1 MGNFQGK
8 ESRPWLDH
16 PDGKWS
22 PRPQLPMDCPVCY
35 EPTEPNESNVGP
47 WELAGDPIEEEV
59 QVGLVELWSL
69 ELKISVKNVT
79 RVPNWAGV
87 KSMEDLHLLHI
98 ELQKELARKLP
109 PPPLVCTSD
118 WLHLPTALW
127 SYHAKE
133 TCLIIQAW
141 LLEILQQAPT
151 SSAVRDFFAPALNSY
166 CHVLCLPLATHISE
180 FLSEPLDLTNLFR
193 LSSKAISETSRQIV
207 AWQWERV
214 FREKW
219 PVHYE
224 ALCYNQAKD
233 WEILFQQTVHGRRE
247 EILEI
252 FDREKKVGFCM
263 SAMTAKVSWEQK
275 TRCYVASYVSA
286 SHVVPE
292 RIPTSEVHR
301 LRFCPP
307 NVRDQLQ
314 PELAPP
320 RVSEIYAF
328 RVYAGLEGLQVGRGV
343 ELQWKMQVG
352 SPFGWWHGVV
362 EHVERKGATAAVTLT
377 FGHFP
382 QHSRWY
388 RLRVVVGDGVMRRCG
403 IGGYHGGIRS
413 CTAAEEKHWMRFFPK
428 ELVTF

>member
-1 MGNFQGK
+1 M
-8 ESRPWLDH
+8 LAT
-16 PDGKWS
+16 
-22 PRPQLPMDCPVCY
+22 PQ
-35 EPTEPNESNVGP
+35 
-47 WELAGDPIEEEV
+47 
-59 QVGLVELWSL
+59 
-69 ELKISVKNVT
+69 
-79 RVPNWAGV
+79 
-87 KSMEDLHLLHI
+87 
-98 ELQKELARKLP
+98 
-109 PPPLVCTSD
+109 
-118 WLHLPTALW
+118 
-127 SYHAKE
+127 
-133 TCLIIQAW
+133 
-141 LLEILQQAPT
+141 
-151 SSAVRDFFAPALNSY
+151 DFFAPALNSY

-224 ALCYNQAKD
+224 VLGGGPSVPSIAPVGYL
-233 WEILFQQTVHGRRE
+233 EERTHGRRE

-428 ELVTF
+428 DLRGSRKGHWAKGSVPFCLQGTLFLRSPCAKGHVAVSFGGSLSSPSGACNLLSGRKPRAMRGQIFQDPAQAANVPSPLQLAPLHCLPLPGCSFQVLSHLG